1 MVLKSILKALA
12 PLMQIGL
19 LVMFAILIFAI
30 IGLEFYSGALHKTC
44 YAIDHLGEFSILLF
58 RAELIY
64 IFILEQIVT
73 EGSMKVPCHSDDLL
87 KAPVGAYT
95 CQANISICLEKWE
108 GPNYGITSF
117 DNIGFAMLTVFQ
129 CVTMEGWTP
138 ILYWVSY
145 DKKSNWSSRTKKMKF
160 VFQTNDAM
168 GDSFNSIYF
177 VPLIVIGSFFMLNLV
192 LGVLSG

>member
-1 MVLKSILKALA
+1 M
-12 PLMQIGL
+12 
-19 LVMFAILIFAI
+19 
-30 IGLEFYSGALHKTC
+30 
-44 YAIDHLGEFSILLF
+44 
-58 RAELIY
+58 R
-64 IFILEQIVT
+64 
-73 EGSMKVPCHSDDLL
+73 VPCNSDDPL

-95 CQANISICLEKWE
+95 CEANVSICLEKWE

-138 ILYWVSY
+138 ILYWVNTTKARHTKNSY
-145 DKKSNWSSRTKKMKF
+145 TCYHFS
-160 VFQTNDAM
+160 QTNDAM